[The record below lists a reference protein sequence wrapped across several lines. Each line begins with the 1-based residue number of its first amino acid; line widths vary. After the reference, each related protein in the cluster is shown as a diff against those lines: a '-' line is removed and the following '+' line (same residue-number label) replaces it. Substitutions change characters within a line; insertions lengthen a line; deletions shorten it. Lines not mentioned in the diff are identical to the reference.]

1 MVRRAQVMKSLITQ
15 KANKPFKTTI
25 KSMVRAHPAP
35 LRLHVMIC
43 TAPALLHT
51 ERRDEAAI

>member
-1 MVRRAQVMKSLITQ
+1 MKSLITQ